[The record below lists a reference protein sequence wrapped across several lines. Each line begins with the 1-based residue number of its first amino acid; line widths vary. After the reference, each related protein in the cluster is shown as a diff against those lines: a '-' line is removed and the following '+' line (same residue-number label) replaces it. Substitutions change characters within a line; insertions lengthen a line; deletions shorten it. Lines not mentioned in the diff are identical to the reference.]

1 MDYYRITERDVQF
14 TNCRYCLKYYPKNMI
29 ITDDKNHKI
38 IFKDEIEYTI
48 EPDLYIELTSPKTSG
63 NEDAQRL

>member
-29 ITDDKNHKI
+29 ITEKFDNDK
-38 IFKDEIEYTI
+38 
-48 EPDLYIELTSPKTSG
+48 
-63 NEDAQRL
+63 ED